1 MAARR
6 SGADQLREVLAF
18 VRANHP
24 QTKTPPG
31 TRPAPPMLS
40 KAQLATI
47 AANLLDAATHFRVI
61 AALGPLFL
69 NGAGDA
75 LKTKA
80 NGAANG
86 EKKLAARRRP

>member
-1 MAARR
+1 
-6 SGADQLREVLAF
+6 
-18 VRANHP
+18 
-24 QTKTPPG
+24 
-31 TRPAPPMLS
+31 MLS

>member
-1 MAARR
+1 
-6 SGADQLREVLAF
+6 
-18 VRANHP
+18 
-24 QTKTPPG
+24 
-31 TRPAPPMLS
+31 MLS

-69 NGAGDA
+69 DGAGDA

-80 NGAANG
+80 NGTANG
-86 EKKLAARRRP
+86 EKNSPPAAGPEPPGRGPHARPEHALDRPPHP